1 MRGAEKPR
9 MRVDSVEQLE
19 VWQRAWRFVGAVSA
33 ETRCGPLSRDLRLRD
48 QIDACADSL
57 LSNLSEGFEQGT
69 DRGFARYL
77 YIARGSCAEAGA
89 HLAVAHLRGH
99 ITAAKA
105 EDLRKDASQIVRMLT
120 GLIDYLLRSDRK
132 RRR

>member
-1 MRGAEKPR
+1 MT
-9 MRVDSVEQLE
+9 RVGS
-19 VWQRAWRFVGAVSA
+19 
-33 ETRCGPLSRDLRLRD
+33 LSRDLRLRD

-77 YIARGSCAEAGA
+77 YIARGSCAEVKA
-89 HLAVAHLRGH
+89 HMAVAQLRRH
-99 ITAAKA
+99 VTPEVA
-105 EDLRKDASQIVRMLT
+105 DSLRKDAEQIGRMLT
-120 GLIDYLLRSDRK
+120 GLIDYLLQSDRK

>member
-1 MRGAEKPR
+1 

-33 ETRCGPLSRDLRLRD
+33 TTRQGSLSRDVRLRD
-48 QIDACADSL
+48 QIDACADSV

-77 YIARGSCAEAGA
+77 YIARGSCAEVKA
-89 HLAVAHLRGH
+89 HLVVAQLRGH
-99 ITAAKA
+99 VTAEAA
-105 EDLRKDASQIVRMLT
+105 DSMRKDAEQVARMLT
-120 GLIDYLLRSDRK
+120 GLIKYLHASDRK
-132 RRR
+132 RRG